1 MFLFFLS
8 KCDIL
13 YLKKV
18 KVFRKA
24 TNYPFITSMKKFLET
39 GNWEGSELKGFL
51 IMMTEKVLGDLKK
64 LLVAHSNNNP
74 ECLMTKFAELLPRK
88 NCFLRTI

>member
-1 MFLFFLS
+1 M
-8 KCDIL
+8 
-13 YLKKV
+13 

-24 TNYPFITSMKKFLET
+24 TNHPFIPSMKKFLET
-39 GNWEGSELKGFL
+39 GNWDGSELKEFL

-74 ECLMTKFAELLPRK
+74 KFLMTKFAELLPRK
-88 NCFLRTI
+88 NCFF